1 MKFSSWL
8 RFSGSTLLV
17 AVVTTYLIAL
27 FLRSGNIFTFFGFG
41 ESATGG
47 WYLLVLGLLFG
58 AISLT
63 LFFSYQF
70 IHNMAMQILGK
81 WLWQAIQILLI
92 LLAAIDLAYLRY
104 INYPESDMSFLPF
117 LDWTLIILAFALAG
131 AWLKVKMTNTA
142 AAVPSVFFLVV
153 ATTLGAY
160 YAFKTYD
167 NALIWFIILPLYA
180 GNLWQLLMLPRYL
193 SEKKEPVKPV

>member
-1 MKFSSWL
+1 MKFSGWL
-8 RFSGSTLLV
+8 RFSGSTL
-17 AVVTTYLIAL
+17 AISVVTTYLTAL
-27 FLRSGNIFTFFGFG
+27 FFRTGDVFTFFGFG

-58 AISLT
+58 AISLA

-81 WLWQAIQILLI
+81 WLWQAIQLLLI
-92 LLAAIDLAYLRY
+92 LLAGIDLAYLRY
-104 INYPESDMSFLPF
+104 INYPEQEVSFWPF
-117 LDWTLIILAFALAG
+117 LDWTLIILVFAATG
-131 AWLKVKMTNTA
+131 AWLKVKFTNPA

-153 ATTLGAY
+153 ATIVGAY

-167 NALIWFIILPLYA
+167 NALIWFIVLPVYA

-193 SEKKEPVKPV
+193 SEKKETVKTV